1 MNEIIRVGPVGM
13 EAIDFLPDNLGLRL
27 FGSADLGR
35 VHKLDGIISGFAG
48 ESLDIQGNGAKVE
61 VQAGRHEDAPILSV
75 SPDHVSLEGVHD
87 FSVIHPETGEVL
99 FSTSD
104 PELALPEG
112 LQKLEAEE
120 AEVGRVSAPV
130 GEDLLVRSDANLM
143 IRGSEGIQARG
154 KSFITTNNPFTTLN
168 AKKPIIHH
176 YQSSASPER
185 HALIMIRFCSGW
197 RQDSFLDLL
206 LRHQPDKR
214 RRCCG
219 VVRRGR
225 P

>member
-1 MNEIIRVGPVGM
+1 M

-48 ESLDIQGNGAKVE
+48 ESLNIRGDGAKVE
-61 VQAGRHEDAPILSV
+61 VQAGQQENAPRLTV
-75 SPDHVSLEGVHD
+75 SPDLVSLEGVHD

-120 AEVGRVSAPV
+120 AEVSRVSAPV
-130 GEDLLVRSDANLM
+130 GEDLLVRSDASLI
-143 IRGSEGIQARG
+143 IRGSEGIQVN
-154 KSFITTNNPFTTLN
+154 KL
-168 AKKPIIHH
+168 
-176 YQSSASPER
+176 
-185 HALIMIRFCSGW
+185 
-197 RQDSFLDLL
+197 
-206 LRHQPDKR
+206 
-214 RRCCG
+214 
-219 VVRRGR
+219 
-225 P
+225 

>member
-1 MNEIIRVGPVGM
+1 MNEMMIRVGPVGM

-61 VQAGRHEDAPILSV
+61 VQAGRHEDAPRLSV

-154 KSFITTNNPFTTLN
+154 EIIYHNQLSNYGQRSKSSTKTDHRFTTT
-168 AKKPIIHH
+168 A
-176 YQSSASPER
+176 
-185 HALIMIRFCSGW
+185 
-197 RQDSFLDLL
+197 
-206 LRHQPDKR
+206 
-214 RRCCG
+214 
-219 VVRRGR
+219 
-225 P
+225 

>member
-1 MNEIIRVGPVGM
+1 M

-130 GEDLLVRSDANLM
+130 GEDLLVRSDANLV
-143 IRGSEGIQARG
+143 IRGSEGIQARREILCHNQL
-154 KSFITTNNPFTTLN
+154 STTIW
-168 AKKPIIHH
+168 AKK
-176 YQSSASPER
+176 QRSKSSTTISPKR
-185 HALIMIRFCSGW
+185 HDLIMTCFFSGW